1 MRYQDNPLIR
11 KKYNST
17 KWQKVRKL
25 KILQTNG
32 LCERCL
38 KEHKYE
44 PGVIVH
50 HKEYINEGNYFD
62 DDVMYS
68 FLLRE
73 LITYTLGK
81 NYNIFY
87 WVKQRAKAKVSIIIE
102 KSMDKKAIIIP
113 VEIAKK
119 ENVIPRNVQSF
130 QNIYKAAIPIYINR
144 PSDEMVEDGEVI
156 FDRLGN
162 IT

>member
-50 HKEYINEGNYFD
+50 HKEYINESNYFD
-62 DDVMYS
+62 DDVMYNLDNLE
-68 FLLRE
+68 LLCEEHHLQEHFKQKNRFDE
-73 LITYTLGK
+73 NGDLIG
-81 NYNIFY
+81 
-87 WVKQRAKAKVSIIIE
+87 
-102 KSMDKKAIIIP
+102 
-113 VEIAKK
+113 
-119 ENVIPRNVQSF
+119 
-130 QNIYKAAIPIYINR
+130 
-144 PSDEMVEDGEVI
+144 
-156 FDRLGN
+156 
-162 IT
+162 